1 METLLIGAIAGL
13 GYYLNKDKRV
23 KRNQLENE
31 NIVSPNELP
40 SSDNIYS
47 SRHLDQV
54 QGEVFKKATQ
64 NYKDAETPMKTGI
77 VNGDTLL
84 INKKNYYKEQSIVQN
99 EKNIKDDSQLSTT
112 KFPLSSSSVIDN
124 SFNLLNK
131 DDVEQFGI
139 LKKNSVR
146 NNMGQS
152 QPQFTKVHSK
162 GNETI
167 FKTIKNGLYG
177 KGVNVYEGHNNM
189 EPFFGSSVKQNLNE
203 NANETRMGHFTGS
216 DSTFR
221 HKKESKML
229 FKPVK
234 QNIYGQNN
242 IERDT
247 SRYNASI
254 YTKTSQL
261 PFEQIRVG
269 PGLNTGADK
278 LTSNIGFHDSYRP
291 KQKTV
296 DDLRVNPKETYK
308 GRIAGEKHFVGLRG
322 KSSVVNVNRQSGSL
336 SHINRKQLPNKG
348 AVSGST
354 VLNKNAVVLKNVERN
369 KYAAAIAKFKGV
381 KRGDLAQ
388 SMPFS
393 DNARYNIKQET
404 QYNIHSHTNT
414 KSLIN
419 NPVVNPYDIAKN
431 TIKQE
436 TEYHQHSHI
445 NLGGPENAHKMSLN
459 DKAKNTIKQQTLS
472 SYSGNKEG
480 FTAQQSALNDKAKTT
495 IRQQTSREYSGG
507 KGSAESGTQSS
518 RHNFYNA
525 EINALKEQTINR
537 RNPVSQG
544 AKSGPSQKQ
553 VQLNKVKKEQLDTY
567 SFTKHYNPTAPG
579 PTNKYNN
586 GVFTRQKQVYGDR
599 KFNNDRINPLF
610 VEQFNK
616 NPYTQSLHSH
626 QNVHNPKSINR

>member
-13 GYYLNKDKRV
+13 GYYLNKEKRV
-23 KRNQLENE
+23 KNNE
-31 NIVSPNELP
+31 LQNDNIVSPNELS

-47 SRHLDQV
+47 SRHLDKV
-54 QGEVFKKATQ
+54 QEKVFKKATQ
-64 NYKDAETPMKTGI
+64 NYKDAEKPMKTGI

-84 INKKNYYKEQSIVQN
+84 INKKNYYKDKSIVQS
-99 EKNIKDDSQLSTT
+99 EKDINKNNKISTT
-112 KFPLSSSSVIDN
+112 RFPSSSSSVIDN
-124 SFNLLNK
+124 SFSLLNEN
-131 DDVEQFGI
+131 DVEQFGI
-139 LKKNSVR
+139 LKKNMTQNTMQYNTPSFS
-146 NNMGQS
+146 NNGQ
-152 QPQFTKVHSK
+152 K
-162 GNETI
+162 G
-167 FKTIKNGLYG
+167 FKTIKNSIYG
-177 KGVNVYEGHNNM
+177 KGVNVYEGHSNM

-203 NANETRMGHFTGS
+203 NANETKLGHFTGS
-216 DSTFR
+216 DVAFR

-234 QNIYGQNN
+234 QNIYGQNS
-242 IERDT
+242 IKRDT
-247 SRYNASI
+247 SRYVASM
-254 YTKTSQL
+254 YTKTNQL

-269 PGLNTGADK
+269 PGLNSDADK
-278 LTSNIGFHDSYRP
+278 LTTNIGFHDSYRP
-291 KQKTV
+291 KQKNV

-348 AVSGST
+348 AVSAST
-354 VLNKNAVVLKNVERN
+354 ILNKDAIVLKHVERN
-369 KYAAAIAKFKGV
+369 KYAAAIAKFKGP
-381 KRGDLAQ
+381 KRGDNAQ
-388 SMPFS
+388 TMPFS
-393 DNARYNIKQET
+393 DKARYNIKQET
-404 QYNIHSHTNT
+404 QYHTHSHTNT

-445 NLGGPENAHKMSLN
+445 NLGGPEHAHKMSLN
-459 DKAKNTIKQQTLS
+459 DKARNTIKQQTLS

-480 FTAQQSALNDKAKTT
+480 FTAHKSSLNDEAKTT
-495 IRQQTSREYSGG
+495 IRQQTSREYSGV
-507 KGSAESGTQSS
+507 KGSSESGQQSS
-518 RHNFYNA
+518 RLNFYNA
-525 EINALKEQTINR
+525 EINALKEQTIKR
-537 RNPVSQG
+537 REPVSQG
-544 AKSGPSQKQ
+544 AKSGPSKKQ
-553 VQLNKVKKEQLDTY
+553 YNNVLRKNQLNTY

-599 KFNNDRINPLF
+599 QFNNDRINPLF
-610 VEQFNK
+610 VEAFKK
-616 NPYTQSLHSH
+616 NPYTQSLHSY